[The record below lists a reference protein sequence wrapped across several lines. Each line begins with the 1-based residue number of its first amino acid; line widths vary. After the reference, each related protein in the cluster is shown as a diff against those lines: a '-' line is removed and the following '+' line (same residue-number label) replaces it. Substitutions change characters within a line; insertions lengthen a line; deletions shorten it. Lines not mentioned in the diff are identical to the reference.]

1 MPRQLKLATVA
12 FPLAP
17 CRRPYKNEK
26 DLVSRVRGLSE
37 NKVKQLAEAGVFVIP
52 LEDEAVVEAPPRL
65 RPRRAAAAA
74 AGPTA
79 AEQQEAETLM
89 QEKAEALRAEDA
101 SLSKER
107 ATELALARRPLP
119 SPLPLAVL
127 ARSCLRSHLPPS
139 ELCVLERACL
149 RLAARV

>member
-107 ATELALARRPLP
+107 ATELALARRP
-119 SPLPLAVL
+119 SPLPLPSRS
-127 ARSCLRSHLPPS
+127 ARSILPQITPAS
-139 ELCVLERACL
+139 L
-149 RLAARV
+149 